1 MFRNWLK
8 FDFVLLSN
16 EKFRYTYNLTID
28 LNNINLDDDNFDNDT
43 VAHVDL

>member
-8 FDFVLLSN
+8 LDFVLLSN
-16 EKFRYTYNLTID
+16 EKFSGTYNITID

-43 VAHVDL
+43 VVHVDL

>member
-16 EKFRYTYNLTID
+16 EKFSDTYNLTID
-28 LNNINLDDDNFDNDT
+28 LNNINLDDDNFDNNT
-43 VAHVDL
+43 VAHVEL

>member
-16 EKFRYTYNLTID
+16 EKFRDTYNLTID

-43 VAHVDL
+43 VAHVVL